1 MKKTVLVLRA
11 GLQETFLD
19 KKIIV
24 LLLIIGFII
33 DNGVRR
39 MVDNA
44 LQAGQPLGI
53 FEGFIMC
60 VNHWYYLIIF
70 LVGFIFVLAGVP
82 RLDSEQIFLIYRIG
96 KKSWFFGEILQVSF
110 CAVIYILLL
119 FLHSPVITPTQFH
132 PHTLCLS
139 PSGCPTCQA
148 SLQPQDS

>member
-1 MKKTVLVLRA
+1 MKKVVLVLRA
-11 GLQETFLD
+11 GLQETFFD

-39 MVDNA
+39 MVNNA

-70 LVGFIFVLAGVP
+70 LVGFIFILAGVP

-96 KKSWFFGEILQVSF
+96 KKAGFLVRF
-110 CAVIYILLL
+110 CKYPFAPLYIFYFYLLAVL
-119 FLHSPVITPTQFH
+119 PVVQNIVI
-132 PHTLCLS
+132 
-139 PSGCPTCQA
+139 
-148 SLQPQDS
+148 